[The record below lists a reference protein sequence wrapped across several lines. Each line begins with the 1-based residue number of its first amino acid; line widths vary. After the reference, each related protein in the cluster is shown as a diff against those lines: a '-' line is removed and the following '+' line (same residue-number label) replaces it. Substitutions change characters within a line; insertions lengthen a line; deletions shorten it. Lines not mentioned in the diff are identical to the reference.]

1 MLRIV
6 FSSEDIARTRV
17 APAADEVWE
26 LVLSLHLLQGRSRDP
41 VMAGWR
47 RDVAG
52 GIRRE
57 STPGRL
63 RLLLA
68 LNPPRG
74 YFPDFLTPY
83 ASRYGIE
90 AGLDAVRSTPVNA
103 LDRDLTVLA
112 SENPLPMPS
121 SAAALARGDVS
132 VLRHLTDSMRTYRE
146 MAITPYWQRI
156 QAAVEADRSRRAR
169 ALLDDGTEGLLASL
183 RPMARWDSGVL
194 EVPDYPVDREV
205 YLGGRGM
212 LLVPSFFCA
221 RIPVTLVDPELP
233 PVLVYP
239 VDRLG
244 GLTPAP
250 GEGTGPAG
258 LAGTGRENGRAALA
272 ALLGRTRAAVLE
284 AVGDGCSTGEVARR
298 LHISPAAASQH
309 TTVLRN
315 AGLLVSHRDRNTV
328 LHTLTPL
335 GRAMLNA

>member
-6 FSSEDIARTRV
+6 FSTEDVARTRV
-17 APAADEVWE
+17 APAADQVWE

-41 VMAGWR
+41 VMGGWR
-47 RDVAG
+47 REVAG
-52 GIRRE
+52 GLRRG
-57 STPGRL
+57 SAPAQL
-63 RLLLA
+63 RVLFA

-83 ASRYGIE
+83 ASRYGLE
-90 AGLDAVRSTPVNA
+90 AGLDAVRSTPVTS
-103 LDRDLTVLA
+103 LERDLTVFA
-112 SENPLPMPS
+112 GENPLPMPGFT
-121 SAAALARGDVS
+121 AALARGDVE
-132 VLRHLTDSMRTYRE
+132 VLGHLTDAMRIYRE
-146 MAITPYWQRI
+146 AAIAPYWERV
-156 QAAVEADRSRRAR
+156 QAAVEADRTRRAR
-169 ALLDDGTEGLLASL
+169 ALLDGGGEGLLASL
-183 RPMARWDSGVL
+183 RPAARWNSGVL

-205 YLGGRGM
+205 HLDGRGL

-244 GLTPAP
+244 GLSPAP
-250 GEGTGPAG
+250 GEGAGPVS
-258 LAGTGRENGRAALA
+258 TSQRENGRAALA
-272 ALLGRTRAAVLE
+272 ALLGRTRAGVLE

-309 TTVLRN
+309 TAVLRN

-335 GRAMLNA
+335 GRAILNA